1 MLFLFRFSADS
12 LSDPVCCSFFSAGR
26 SFHRSTRYKNPI
38 CLSFPDFAPHR
49 KLCLRSPY
57 VPGSMYLHNAEADY
71 PRTNR
76 EYSFTKPLSHII
88 SIMCVT
94 KAAEIKKRGKPI
106 LLSFPHLF
114 TSQCRVS
121 LRTLGIWVAF
131 FICMK

>member
-94 KAAEIKKRGKPI
+94 KAAEIKKSPSQVIAVTTNSKEPQTNEYDFFHWSICYVQI
-106 LLSFPHLF
+106 L
-114 TSQCRVS
+114 
-121 LRTLGIWVAF
+121 
-131 FICMK
+131 